1 MIAPKRSAAR
11 AGVPPPKYRLVTVFF
26 ADILITDK
34 MDLPQQSINIP
45 VTQFFGISDLAI
57 RAETTDISAEWKMYI
72 QSQVLTVREWK
83 ILVIVVFKNKW
94 FS

>member
-1 MIAPKRSAAR
+1 
-11 AGVPPPKYRLVTVFF
+11 
-26 ADILITDK
+26 